1 MKRLKK
7 SLAALLVAAMLMPT
21 ATVGADKLKQQLD
34 SVKSQMKTEQANI
47 NYTTKKI
54 TNITGHLSQL
64 QQDAEAIEEKLTQI
78 RADLA
83 ATEAQIAQNEVI
95 LRDAEQRLETNTKRM
110 HKRLRDIYINGRVNY
125 LDVLIG
131 AKDFNDFTTRMELLK
146 RIASQDA
153 ALVNKVREERALI
166 LEKRQQLETD
176 KARLVTLKQDAE
188 TEQQRIDANKAEQQ
202 QLLAKMQKE
211 KETSERAYNE
221 LLATSKN
228 IEAMLRKRAEEEQ
241 RARAKGGKT
250 AAVQKP
256 QIRGSGDII
265 WPLSSRRVTSQF
277 GWRVHP
283 IFGTSKFHSGLDIGA
298 RMGDPVW
305 AAAGGVVIHSGWMGG
320 YGKTIIIDHGGG
332 LTSLYAHNSRLVV
345 KNGETVKKGQV
356 VAHIGSTGYS
366 TGPHLHFEVRKY
378 GKPVNPRSYM

>member
-1 MKRLKK
+1 MNRMKK
-7 SLAALLVAAMLMPT
+7 SLAALLVAAMLIPT
-21 ATVGADKLKQQLD
+21 ASVGADKLQNQLD
-34 SVKSQMKTEQANI
+34 SVKGKMKTEQANI

-54 TNITGHLSQL
+54 ANITGHLSQL
-64 QQDAEAIEEKLTQI
+64 QQDAEAIEERLVQI
-78 RADLA
+78 RADLV

-95 LRDAEQRLETNTKRM
+95 LRDAEQRLEVNTKRM

-125 LDVLIG
+125 LDVLVG

-166 LEKRQQLETD
+166 LEKHQQLEAD
-176 KARLVTLKQDAE
+176 KARLVTLKQNAE
-188 TEQQRIDANKAEQQ
+188 DEQKRIDANKAEQQ

-211 KETSERAYNE
+211 KATSERAYNE
-221 LLATSKN
+221 LLQTSRN
-228 IEAMLRKRAEEEQ
+228 IEAMIRKREEENK
-241 RARAKGGKT
+241 RAQQQGKSVT
-250 AAVQKP
+250 KVPVQV
-256 QIRGSGDII
+256 RGSGDLR
-265 WPLSSRRVTSQF
+265 WPLSSRRITSQF
-277 GWRVHP
+277 GWRIHP
-283 IFGTSKFHSGLDIGA
+283 IFGTSKFHSGIDIGA
-298 RMGDPVW
+298 GMGEPVW

-320 YGKTIIIDHGGG
+320 YGKAVIIDHGGG
-332 LTSLYAHNSRLVV
+332 LTTLYAHNSRLVV

-356 VAHIGSTGYS
+356 IAHAGSTGYS